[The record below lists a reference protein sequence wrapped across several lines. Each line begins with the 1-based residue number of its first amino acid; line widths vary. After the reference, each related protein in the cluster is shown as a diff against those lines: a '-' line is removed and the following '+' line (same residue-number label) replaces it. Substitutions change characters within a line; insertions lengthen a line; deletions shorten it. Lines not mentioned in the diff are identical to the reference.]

1 MDIKKDTFI
10 ASDTPFSQADIVIL
24 GAGFDSTTTYR
35 PGARFAPAAIRK
47 ESYGIE
53 TYSPY
58 QDKDLSDLKICDA
71 GDLELPI
78 SDTKR
83 VLETIEDGIAKIL
96 EHGKFPVLLGGEHL
110 VTLGAFRAIQ
120 QKHGDIAIV
129 HFDAHADLRDDYL
142 SDKLSHSTVIRRC
155 YEQSI
160 TREVFQFGIR
170 SGEKAE
176 FEFAK
181 RFIKTTKHS
190 FDGIDKIIGKKV
202 YLTIDMDVLDPSE
215 FPGTGTPEAGGVKFL
230 DLLKATKTIFENNS
244 VVGIDIVELNPM
256 VDNSGIS
263 TSLACKFLREV
274 LLLSSQTLD
283 SIKK

>member
-10 ASDTPFSQADIVIL
+10 ACDTPFQNADIVIL

-35 PGARFAPAAIRK
+35 PGARFAPSAIRK
-47 ESYGIE
+47 ESYSIE

-58 QDKDLSDLKICDA
+58 QDKDLEDIKVCDA
-71 GDLELPI
+71 GDLDLPI

-83 VLETIEDGIAKIL
+83 VLEVIEDGISEIL
-96 EHGKFPVLLGGEHL
+96 KANKLPILLGGEHL
-110 VTLGAFRAIQ
+110 VTLGSIRAIL
-120 QKHGDIAIV
+120 QKYNDVIIV

-155 YEQSI
+155 YEQLVS
-160 TREVFQFGIR
+160 REVHQFGIR
-170 SGEKAE
+170 SGDRQE

-181 RFIKTTKHS
+181 KSTKMQKFN
-190 FDGIDKIIGKKV
+190 FDGIEKIKDKKV
-202 YLTIDMDVLDPSE
+202 YLTVDMDVLDPSE

-230 DLLKATKTIFENNS
+230 ELLKATKTVFENNEI
-244 VVGIDIVELNPM
+244 VGVDIVELNPM

-263 TSLACKFLREV
+263 TSLACKYLREV
-274 LLLSSQTLD
+274 LLY
-283 SIKK
+283 I